1 MYRDKLPI
9 APDVTGM
16 NTIDFFEY
24 LGGNEA
30 TRQLAQELAD
40 AWVSRELGYV
50 PELAP
55 AA

>member
-1 MYRDKLPI
+1 MS
-9 APDVTGM
+9 
-16 NTIDFFEY
+16 TIDFFEY
-24 LGGNEA
+24 LGRSDA
-30 TRQLAQELAD
+30 THQLAQELAD

>member
-1 MYRDKLPI
+1 MTMNDLPM
-9 APDVTGM
+9 PDVTGM
-16 NTIDFFEY
+16 STIDFFEY
-24 LGGNEA
+24 LGSNEA
-30 TRQLAQELAD
+30 TRQLAHELAD

>member
-1 MYRDKLPI
+1 MTVNDF
-9 APDVTGM
+9 ADATDVTGM
-16 NTIDFFEY
+16 STIDFFEY
-24 LGGNEA
+24 LGNTEA
-30 TRQLAQELAD
+30 TRALAHELAD